1 MRRIIISLEFLWQI
15 QVQKLR
21 DDQTFVSVLVLMD
34 EVSDVNFT
42 TFSLNPTSGQFH
54 CIDDLIQE

>member
-1 MRRIIISLEFLWQI
+1 MNFVWQI

-34 EVSDVNFT
+34 EVSDVNLIIIP
-42 TFSLNPTSGQFH
+42 LNPTTSGQ
-54 CIDDLIQE
+54 ISLYLVI

>member
-1 MRRIIISLEFLWQI
+1 MNFVWQI

-34 EVSDVNFT
+34 EVSDVNLIII
-42 TFSLNPTSGQFH
+42 SLNPTSGQFH